1 MRFGVS
7 WLKNESNQLSAERQN
22 YLKRKKRNRNL
33 VRVTQL
39 GILVVLIALWE
50 ILADI
55 GVIDSFTH
63 NIAIDKANIR

>member
-39 GILVVLIALWE
+39 GILVVLIALWG
-50 ILADI
+50 DFS
-55 GVIDSFTH
+55 GYW
-63 NIAIDKANIR
+63 RYR